1 MYQFVSKRLIYIKF
15 CLLYFLKLSLI
26 ISLFLASLANS
37 NHITLLLMLYIQN
50 VFYHYVKEL
59 PLSWSWYD
67 KSNSSP
73 KHHLHLVLFINVSL
87 PYRKTPGSSEAGS
100 CVVYFQTVRKR
111 RHLILRGSRQR
122 RQASQNLSTAAFSSE
137 RERVWK
143 YTTQPPASH
152 SRESLF

>member
-1 MYQFVSKRLIYIKF
+1 MFIIFSETISNYISFFSIISQFKPHYITSNVIYSKCF
-15 CLLYFLKLSLI
+15 LSLCKRTP
-26 ISLFLASLANS
+26 
-37 NHITLLLMLYIQN
+37 H
-50 VFYHYVKEL
+50 
-59 PLSWSWYD
+59 SWSWYD
-67 KSNSSP
+67 NSNSSP

-87 PYRKTPGSSEAGS
+87 PYRKTPGSLEAGG

-137 RERVWK
+137 RKRVWK